1 MPGIYLDNAATS
13 FPKPPAVGARVAT
26 YLAESGAPAGRG
38 GSRRAVEVGR
48 VIEQCRA
55 DLARLFHAPDPR
67 QVVLTLNGTDSLNTA
82 ILGLCRPGDHVVSST
97 WDHNSVLRPLKH
109 LQTSRGV
116 DVTLLEPDDQGLIS
130 PDALRAALRPHTR
143 LVALQHANNVI
154 GVIQPLAELAAVTRE
169 RGAFFLVDAAQTA
182 GHVELDLSATPIDL
196 LATSGHKGLL
206 GPLGTGVLVL
216 AARVV
221 DDLPPARF
229 GGTGTQSELDV
240 QPTSS
245 PEKYE
250 SGNHNVPGL
259 VGLAA
264 ALEWGRINP
273 LVARRQHEIEL
284 TNRLWEGLAAVPG
297 IQRYGANPAVVP
309 RVGIV
314 SLSVEGYSPQDL
326 ATILDEHFDIAAR
339 AGLHCAPGVHR
350 TLGTITQ
357 GGTLR
362 LSVGPFTTV
371 AEIDQV
377 LAALRSIAATL

>member
-1 MPGIYLDNAATS
+1 MSGLYLDNAATS
-13 FPKPPAVGARVAT
+13 FPKPPEVGARVAA
-26 YLAESGAPAGRG
+26 YLAENGAPAGRG
-38 GSRRAVEVGR
+38 GYRRAMEVGR
-48 VIEQCRA
+48 VIDQCRG

-67 QVVLTLNGTDSLNTA
+67 HVVFTLNGTDSLNMA

-97 WDHNSVLRPLKH
+97 WEHNSVLRPLKH
-109 LQTSRGV
+109 LRATRGV
-116 DVTLLEPDDQGLIS
+116 EVTLLEPDDHGLIS
-130 PDALRAALRPHTR
+130 PDALRTALRPHTR
-143 LVALQHANNVI
+143 LVALQHANNVL
-154 GVIQPLAELAAVTRE
+154 GVIQPLADLAAVTHDQ
-169 RGAFFLVDAAQTA
+169 GAFFLVDAAQTA
-182 GHVELDLSATPIDL
+182 GHVELDLSTTPIDL

-216 AARVV
+216 SPQVV

-240 QPTSS
+240 QPSTL

-264 ALEWGRINP
+264 ALEWSRTDP
-273 LVARRQHEIEL
+273 LDARRRHEIEL
-284 TNRLWEGLAAVPG
+284 TNRLWEGLAAISGV
-297 IQRYGANPAVVP
+297 QRYGASPAEVP

-350 TLGTITQ
+350 SLGTSGQ

-371 AEIDQV
+371 ADIDQV
-377 LAALRSIAATL
+377 LAALRSIATTL